1 MTIYVSNSFSLN
13 MLRYERELILVY
25 PESIENIKKLLR
37 KGFISAIGHESTA
50 KLLSQLLGVEIPA
63 NRIEIKIEYG
73 DKLVVFQLLQRLPE
87 GRVLSEEEL
96 RQLQFRFLIVEPVV
110 GEVM

>member
-1 MTIYVSNSFSLN
+1 VSA
-13 MLRYERELILVY
+13 V
-25 PESIENIKKLLR
+25 
-37 KGFISAIGHESTA
+37 GHESTA
-50 KLLSQLLGVEIPA
+50 KLLSQLLGIEIPV

-73 DKLVVFQLLQRLPE
+73 DKLIVFQLLQRLPE
-87 GRVLSEEEL
+87 GKVLSEEEL